1 VDREEGIGGTSVAA
15 ELHRYLFRRG
25 NLLAM
30 VVTWGA
36 EPFMDVTAVYQ
47 LAHVVDSKA
56 TGRKAALEPT
66 PVSLTTTGN

>member
-1 VDREEGIGGTSVAA
+1 VAA

-36 EPFMDVTAVYQ
+36 EPFMDVTPVYQ

-56 TGRKAALEPT
+56 TGRTTAVEPT
-66 PVSLTTTGN
+66 PVSLTTSGN